1 MNNMSGIQHAVTAY
15 LRAKDH
21 NRPHLMRQAFAPD
34 ARLEMVVHA
43 GTISFP
49 SSAQG
54 IEAITEV
61 LVRQFARSFE
71 NVHTLCIGAPPTQDA
86 PHYSCQWLVGMS
98 EKDSRAV
105 RVGCGRYD
113 WVFDSSP
120 PRLAR
125 QLTITIEQMHSL
137 APEQLAPLMAWFS
150 NLPAPW
156 CAAPELMTGAPAIDS
171 LGTVIDWLA

>member
-1 MNNMSGIQHAVTAY
+1 MSHVQNAVAAY

-34 ARLEMVVHA
+34 ARLEMVVNA
-43 GTISFP
+43 GAISFP
-49 SSAQG
+49 PSAQG

-61 LVRQFARSFE
+61 LVRQFSLSFE
-71 NVHTLCIGAPPTQDA
+71 NVHTLCIGVPPTDDSSQ
-86 PHYSCQWLVGMS
+86 YSCQWLVGMS

-113 WVFDSSP
+113 WVFETVP
-120 PRLAR
+120 PRLAS

-137 APEQLAPLMAWFS
+137 APEQLVPLMAWFS
-150 NLPAPW
+150 NLSAPW
-156 CAAPELMTGAPAIDS
+156 CTALELMSGAPAIEE
-171 LGTVIDWLA
+171 LQTVIDYSSGA

>member
-1 MNNMSGIQHAVTAY
+1 MPHAQNVVSDY

-34 ARLEMVVHA
+34 ARLEMVVNA

-49 SSAQG
+49 PLAQG

-61 LVRQFARSFE
+61 LVRQFSRSFE
-71 NVHTLCIGAPPTQDA
+71 NVHTLCIGAPPTGDSPQ
-86 PHYSCQWLVGMS
+86 YSCQWLVGMS

-113 WVFDSSP
+113 WVFESAP
-120 PRLAR
+120 PRLAS

-137 APEQLAPLMAWFS
+137 APEQLVPLMAWIS
-150 NLPAPW
+150 DLPAPW
-156 CAAPELMTGAPAIDS
+156 CAASELLAGVPAIPELRR
-171 LGTVIDWLA
+171 VIDYFA